1 MKRLKA
7 LFHPIFVFV
16 VVQVAWI
23 GLMAVW
29 IYWYFKN
36 SQNLAEFAKKL
47 PPELLESDFNWVVLL
62 EGGVLML
69 MILAGVYV
77 IFVYWNKQS
86 RLYQLQSNFVSS
98 VSHELKSPLA
108 SIRLYLETL
117 KYQKVSSEEAQDF
130 VEIML
135 SDTERLSDLIDNIL
149 ESSKSDPKS
158 MQLQFTLVDI
168 VLFLQETIDHHKKL
182 FEDKWVVIG
191 VASSLPNVGDSKP
204 FDLLGIPL
212 LIVRNKKNKIK
223 VFHNICSHRGSK
235 LVTGASKKKNFIRCP
250 YHSWSYNLDGDL
262 IATPHIGGM
271 NKHESPGFKKS
282 NSNLKE
288 VKSSVW
294 LDLIMININ
303 NNEMSFEKYIKPLND
318 RWSKFWPTEDRKL
331 IRHSNDFGYF
341 KLEAKC
347 NWKFAIEN
355 YCESYHL
362 PWVHPS
368 LNAYSKIEDHLIMLV
383 EITIQTIAI
392 YALTGI
398 FAGLMGG
405 MLGLGGGII
414 IVPVLHYI
422 FTQQGFASSVV
433 MHQAV
438 TTSLATIIITSLF
451 ATYTH
456 HQKKAV

>member
-1 MKRLKA
+1 MSE
-7 LFHPIFVFV
+7 
-16 VVQVAWI
+16 
-23 GLMAVW
+23 
-29 IYWYFKN
+29 IYNIIDK
-36 SQNLAEFAKKL
+36 KKL
-47 PPELLESDFNWVVLL
+47 DVV
-62 EGGVLML
+62 
-69 MILAGVYV
+69 
-77 IFVYWNKQS
+77 NKPIS
-86 RLYQLQSNFVSS
+86 KAHGLPNECYISK
-98 VSHELKSPLA
+98 E
-108 SIRLYLETL
+108 YTL
-117 KYQKVSSEEAQDF
+117 
-130 VEIML
+130 I
-135 SDTERLSDLIDNIL
+135 ER
-149 ESSKSDPKS
+149 
-158 MQLQFTLVDI
+158 
-168 VLFLQETIDHHKKL
+168 KKL
-182 FEDKWVVIG
+182 FEDKWVAIG
-191 VASSLPNVGDSKP
+191 VASSLPNVGDAKP

-235 LVTGASKKKNFIRCP
+235 LVTEARKNKNVIRCP

-318 RWSKFWPTEDRKL
+318 RWSKFWPTKDRKL

-368 LNAYSKIEDHLIMLV
+368 LNAYSKIEDHYH
-383 EITIQTIAI
+383 IQG
-392 YALTGI
+392 LPNR
-398 FAGLMGG
+398 FAGQGTVVYNPRLKGKEKFPCFPNWPKNKKNIAEYVALFPNV
-405 MLGLGGGII
+405 MLGIHKDHYYAYWLEPINHENTIEHMELYYVGEEAANSNKFKSLRKQNHKLWESVQREDVDIIQRMQIGRNSPVYNGGNFSPIMDN
-414 IVPVLHYI
+414 
-422 FTQQGFASSVV
+422 S
-433 MHQAV
+433 
-438 TTSLATIIITSLF
+438 
-451 ATYTH
+451 TH
-456 HQKKAV
+456 HFHKWVVTNLI